1 MNYSLKNN
9 SGLDLEK
16 LMGLVRNF
24 MPYARKRLGYN
35 KPVCIELVSDPE
47 NSEKDFG
54 KTAHYSP
61 SELKVVLYVDGRHH
75 KDILRSL
82 SHELVHH
89 GQNCRGEFNR
99 DFKTGGGYAQEDGH
113 LRDMEKEAYLV
124 GNLCFRDYEDGVKN
138 KGLFEK
144 LLKEW
149 CN

>member
-1 MNYSLKNN
+1 
-9 SGLDLEK
+9 
-16 LMGLVRNF
+16 MGLVRDF

-47 NSEKDFG
+47 NGKKDFG
-54 KTAHYSP
+54 RTAHYSP

-89 GQNCRGEFNR
+89 VQNCRGEFDR
-99 DFKTGGGYAQEDGH
+99 EFKTGAGYAQEDGH
-113 LRDMEKEAYLV
+113 LRDMEKEAYLE
-124 GNLCFRDYEDGVKN
+124 GNLCLRDYEDRVKN